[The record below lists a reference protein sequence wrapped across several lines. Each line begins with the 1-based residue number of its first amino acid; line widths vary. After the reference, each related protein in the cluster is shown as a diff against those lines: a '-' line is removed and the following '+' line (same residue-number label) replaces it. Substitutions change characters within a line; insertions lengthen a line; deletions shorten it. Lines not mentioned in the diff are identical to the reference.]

1 MSTPSQRNA
10 QKPIR
15 VADGDELDDVLAAH
29 DRVLVDFYTKG
40 CSLCQAI
47 EPVLG
52 NVAREFN
59 SQAGSQTQSDDVARA
74 TGITVAMVNPG
85 NDISLVDEWS
95 ITSAPTLV
103 LVESE
108 ASEAPQGDGEAVD
121 YEEIARLADGFKGG
135 DDIEA
140 FLDEHLD

>member
-1 MSTPSQRNA
+1 MSTESQQSA

-15 VADGDELDDVLAAH
+15 VADGDELREVLDEH
-29 DRVLVDFYTKG
+29 DRVLVDFWTKG

-52 NVAREFN
+52 NVARE
-59 SQAGSQTQSDDVARA
+59 
-74 TGITVAMVNPG
+74 TGITVAMANPG
-85 NDISLVDEWS
+85 DDIALVDEWNVR
-95 ITSAPTLV
+95 SAPTLV
-103 LVESE
+103 LVE
-108 ASEAPQGDGEAVD
+108 DGEEVG
-121 YEEIARLADGFKGG
+121 RLAEGFQGG

>member
-1 MSTPSQRNA
+1 MSTHA

-15 VADGDELDDVLAAH
+15 VDDGEELDAVLAEH
-29 DRVLVDFYTKG
+29 DTVLVDFWTKG

-52 NVAREFN
+52 NVARE
-59 SQAGSQTQSDDVARA
+59 
-74 TGITVAMVNPG
+74 TGVTVAMVNPG
-85 NDISLVDEWS
+85 NDIHLVEEWS

-103 LVESE
+103 LV
-108 ASEAPQGDGEAVD
+108 ADGEEVG
-121 YEEIARLADGFKGG
+121 RLADGFKGG
-135 DDIEA
+135 EDIEA

>member
-1 MSTPSQRNA
+1 MSTQT

-15 VADGDELDDVLAAH
+15 VADGDELDEVLAEH
-29 DRVLVDFYTKG
+29 DTVLVDFWTKG

-52 NVAREFN
+52 NVAK
-59 SQAGSQTQSDDVARA
+59 QTGV
-74 TGITVAMVNPG
+74 TVAMANPG
-85 NDISLVDEWS
+85 DDIELVEEWDVS
-95 ITSAPTLV
+95 SAPTLV
-103 LVESE
+103 LV
-108 ASEAPQGDGEAVD
+108 QDGEEV
-121 YEEIARLADGFKGG
+121 ARLADGFKGG

>member
-1 MSTPSQRNA
+1 MQTTAADAR
-10 QKPIR
+10 KPIR
-15 VADGDELDDVLAAH
+15 VADSDELRDVLDSH

-52 NVAREFN
+52 NVAREF
-59 SQAGSQTQSDDVARA
+59 SSRAGSQTQSDDVAKA
-74 TGITVAMVNPG
+74 TGVTVAMVNPG
-85 NDISLVDEWS
+85 DDISLVDEWD
-95 ITSAPTLV
+95 IRSAPTLV
-103 LVESE
+103 LVE
-108 ASEAPQGDGEAVD
+108 DGEEV
-121 YEEIARLADGFKGG
+121 ARLAEGFKGG